1 LGFVHPLYRALIE
14 ASPFVVLAT
23 SGPGGLDVSPR
34 GDAPGFVVVEDEKT
48 LLLPDLR
55 GNNRIVFC
63 ATAAAYRRWR
73 TGLSR
78 ANFMAINRYPT
89 SLERA

>member
-1 LGFVHPLYRALIE
+1 
-14 ASPFVVLAT
+14 
-23 SGPGGLDVSPR
+23 
-34 GDAPGFVVVEDEKT
+34 VVVEDEKT